1 MSSTFGPFQPK
12 LPPIDSQ
19 IFTRKKMYITREN
32 LLNKEMDII
41 LKINRINIY
50 FNTYILDDKFT
61 IRTMVKKTYNELK
74 YLFNILIVFI
84 NKNDY
89 FDYNNLNNTIINTFN
104 RINII
109 FEDSLK

>member
-1 MSSTFGPFQPK
+1 
-12 LPPIDSQ
+12 
-19 IFTRKKMYITREN
+19 MYITREN